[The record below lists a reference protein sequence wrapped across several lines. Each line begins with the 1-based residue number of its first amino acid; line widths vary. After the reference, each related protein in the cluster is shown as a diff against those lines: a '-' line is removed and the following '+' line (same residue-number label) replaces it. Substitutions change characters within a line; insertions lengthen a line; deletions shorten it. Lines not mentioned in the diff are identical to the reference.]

1 MDFKMRKNDLSE
13 LVSKV
18 SYKHIYTFEDIQI
31 EMEQAKWQPFY
42 KIAWLFPRN
51 KNANTFPNLLN
62 ELRLNTYTL
71 QYLPELT

>member
-31 EMEQAKWQPFY
+31 EMEQAK
-42 KIAWLFPRN
+42 
-51 KNANTFPNLLN
+51 
-62 ELRLNTYTL
+62 
-71 QYLPELT
+71 